1 MTALAAIL
9 LALQEPPPSQ
19 EVVPVPAVPAP
30 TVHQEWFEGGALH
43 LAMRVGAWFTPEF
56 EALTPLGGRRIREQS
71 IGDAGVDLGMHL
83 GHVSLRASIDVG
95 FGDDVTALV
104 GGLHLGIADKLPL
117 EDVLPCPLVAEGSIG
132 LLAGKLDV
140 DASGFG
146 DFDPAIG
153 FQARLELAVPISP
166 CSRVSLWL
174 DYRRLDFEFDETV
187 LSGDDEAFGS
197 TFALGAGFT
206 LRF

>member
-1 MTALAAIL
+1 MTTLAAIL
-9 LALQEPPPSQ
+9 LVLQEPPPPQ
-19 EVVPVPAVPAP
+19 EVVPVPAVPTP

-43 LAMRVGAWFTPEF
+43 LAMRVGVWFTPEF
-56 EALTPLGGRRIREQS
+56 ESLTPRGGRRIREQS
-71 IGDAGVDLGMHL
+71 MGDAGVDLGMYL
-83 GHVSLRASIDVG
+83 GHLSLRASFDAG

-104 GGLHLGIADKLPL
+104 GGVHLGVADKLPL
-117 EDVLPCPLVAEGSIG
+117 EDVLPCTLLAEGSIG
-132 LLAGKLDV
+132 LLAGNLNV

-153 FQARLELAVPISP
+153 FQARLELAVPVSP
-166 CSRVSLWL
+166 RSRVSLWL

-187 LSGDDEAFGS
+187 LVGDDEAFGS
-197 TFALGAGFT
+197 TFALGVALT